1 MGIFSKYF
9 GGKKIKTGNNFNQ
22 DYGPDSLHRII
33 LRAKVHSPQTLRN
46 LSYKELD
53 KLEKMI
59 AKYAKSVSTTSG
71 FSYKT
76 KWRMKQET
84 AKLWRQGEITKQ
96 DMEDFNKIIDEL

>member
-1 MGIFSKYF
+1 MGIFKKYF
-9 GGKKIKTGNNFNQ
+9 GGGKVKTGGGFNKS
-22 DYGPDSLHRII
+22 YGPDSLHRT
-33 LRAKVHSPQTLRN
+33 LRRAKAHSPSTLRN

-59 AKYAKSVSTTSG
+59 AKYARRLSTSSG

-84 AKLWRQGEITKQ
+84 AKWWRSGEITKE
-96 DMEDFNKIIDEL
+96 DMEDFNKIIAEL